1 MIPTLNIRRF
11 SDDPSSSVY
20 FYTNLKDVARHI
32 RLKHPETHTFFEH
45 VVYPESFA
53 LVGCK
58 YVACSVA
65 AVGLFLAHD
74 ETVMGEH
81 MVERHDKKNLKAAFN
96 IFCRLCEQ
104 VRTRY
109 YVVGLT

>member
-20 FYTNLKDVARHI
+20 F
-32 RLKHPETHTFFEH
+32 
-45 VVYPESFA
+45 YPESFA